1 MITHV
6 IVRCEVCHATATIAA
21 QAGAAVSAG
30 WKFENGK
37 PFGMHLCPK
46 HRGLSW
52 DAAKEK
58 AWEEG
63 ITPAL
68 GAAPMPNSTPTTSLA
83 TRHLPSPAASHTLQ
97 TPLHPIACAPGRARL
112 AARCRG

>member
-6 IVRCEVCHATATIAA
+6 TVRCEVCPATATIETR
-21 QAGAAVSAG
+21 AGAADAAG

-52 DAAKEK
+52 EAAKEK
-58 AWEEG
+58 AWSET
-63 ITPAL
+63 ITPAM
-68 GAAPMPNSTPTTSLA
+68 G
-83 TRHLPSPAASHTLQ
+83 
-97 TPLHPIACAPGRARL
+97 PGTK
-112 AARCRG
+112 G